1 MYNNRLNKKF
11 GVRLIKT
18 FAAAG
23 DPVGGFTLHGAG
35 CGAKKNGRGCR
46 PSIFVCQNLFC
57 LDKLSLCNPV
67 NHLVR
72 ERFDCRFEEAHEFA
86 VLIYDIFLEV
96 P

>member
-35 CGAKKNGRGCR
+35 CGAKKKR
-46 PSIFVCQNLFC
+46 PGVPAVKKRPGVPAVNFC
-57 LDKLSLCNPV
+57 MS
-67 NHLVR
+67 
-72 ERFDCRFEEAHEFA
+72 EFI
-86 VLIYDIFLEV
+86 L
-96 P
+96 PG

>member
-11 GVRLIKT
+11 GVTLINT

-46 PSIFVCQNLFC
+46 Q
-57 LDKLSLCNPV
+57 
-67 NHLVR
+67 
-72 ERFDCRFEEAHEFA
+72 
-86 VLIYDIFLEV
+86 
-96 P
+96 